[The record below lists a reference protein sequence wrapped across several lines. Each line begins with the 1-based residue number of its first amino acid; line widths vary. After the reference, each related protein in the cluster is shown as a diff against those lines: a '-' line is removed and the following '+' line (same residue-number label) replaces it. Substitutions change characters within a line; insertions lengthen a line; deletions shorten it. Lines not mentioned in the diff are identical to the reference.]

1 MSIGSMLFTQFLGG
15 MAKRS
20 TQRRD
25 EAKEALREQEKFER
39 QQGYINTTWEN
50 RQRFLSNMEEQK
62 KTLAEEQETEKW
74 IAQIAPFVD
83 NDPQFAAKIYEQ
95 EGKEGIENFIT
106 SAKQFRASGVNIID
120 IVDGQKTINPIIYMP
135 SISKQKET
143 FTTIA
148 LDDSSPQDLKNTA
161 NIKLNQIYAIENIGK
176 EQDDFSPSDAAGV
189 FTLIDKELNVAARAS
204 GKVKF
209 TMQNNISVPTI
220 DDGYLKFL
228 NTTGRKIILDTLP
241 RFKKIPSN
249 MHDLYVNAY
258 LAPLNITQTTNFN
271 PSNFGELVVE

>member
-25 EAKEALREQEKFER
+25 EAREALREQEKFER
-39 QQGYINTTWEN
+39 QQNFINATWED
-50 RQRFLSNMEEQK
+50 RQNFLQRMK
-62 KTLAEEQETEKW
+62 ETEKNLEEEKETDKW
-74 IAQIAPFVD
+74 IKQIASFVGD
-83 NDPQFAAKIYEQ
+83 DSQFAAKIYEQ
-95 EGKEGIENFIT
+95 EGKEGIENFIN
-106 SAKQFRASGVNIID
+106 SAKQYKAAGVNIVD

-161 NIKLNQIYAIENIGK
+161 NIKLNQIYAMENIGK

-209 TMQNNISVPTI
+209 TMQNNISIPTI

>member
-1 MSIGSMLFTQFLGG
+1 
-15 MAKRS
+15 
-20 TQRRD
+20 RRD
-25 EAKEALREQEKFER
+25 EAREALREQEKFER
-39 QQGYINTTWEN
+39 QQNFINATWED
-50 RQRFLSNMEEQK
+50 RQNFLQRMK
-62 KTLAEEQETEKW
+62 ETEKNLEEEKETDKW
-74 IAQIAPFVD
+74 IKQIASFVGD
-83 NDPQFAAKIYEQ
+83 DSQFAAKIYEQ
-95 EGKEGIENFIT
+95 EGKEGIENFIN
-106 SAKQFRASGVNIID
+106 SAKQYKAAGVNIVD

-209 TMQNNISVPTI
+209 TMQNNISIPTI
-220 DDGYLKFL
+220 DDG
-228 NTTGRKIILDTLP
+228 
-241 RFKKIPSN
+241 
-249 MHDLYVNAY
+249 
-258 LAPLNITQTTNFN
+258 
-271 PSNFGELVVE
+271 